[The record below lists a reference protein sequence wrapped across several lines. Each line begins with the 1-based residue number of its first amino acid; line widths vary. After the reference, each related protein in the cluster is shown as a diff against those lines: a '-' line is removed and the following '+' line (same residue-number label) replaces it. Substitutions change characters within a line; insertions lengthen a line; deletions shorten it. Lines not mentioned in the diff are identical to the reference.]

1 MAWSKPAWAWES
13 AIITWTATWI
23 SSRRTS
29 PTTLTFCTGM
39 TARAVSK
46 TPPSAQVLPWRRA
59 SSGGARASW
68 TWMGVGVGDYN
79 LDGNLDI
86 FKTHFA
92 DDTNILYRNDGK
104 GSFEDTTIS
113 AGLAVIPVQ
122 NV

>member
-46 TPPSAQVLPWRRA
+46 TPPSAQVLPWRRP
-59 SSGGARASW
+59 SSVGGVPLNEEGMEKAG
-68 TWMGVGVGDYN
+68 MGVGVGDYN

-92 DDTNILYRNDGK
+92 D
-104 GSFEDTTIS
+104 SH
-113 AGLAVIPVQ
+113 AH
-122 NV
+122 